1 MMSKSQKVT
10 LGQKLEFGLRRA
22 ARYTRNAP
30 RVVNH
35 CVRFK
40 QKRQFIDTL
49 QNTYYTN
56 YINLSMVFRETRA
69 DREIRGLARQAVFNY
84 LTNAVERTFPEIW
97 EGFDVQGLEVLDAAL
112 AGGKGAIVVSQHLG
126 PEQFTFLEL
135 ATRGYMVNASIT
147 ENAIPRSN
155 RWIEYIIKNLRGGE
169 HAIDGAKIATNLRI
183 IRVEEPSSAL
193 KMVRALRRSEV
204 VMFNL
209 DGNFGAGDDD
219 MRRAQKKVRVNLLGR
234 EILARKGAAYLSYKT
249 GAPIVPVIPLWLPGQ
264 RPRLTFYEPLV
275 AREGEELED
284 FCQRT
289 IQQMYGQLEAHVME
303 DPAQWEVWSE
313 FYKWMSPA
321 EKINETE
328 KNGEAVRAHFD
339 YFTRALE
346 ESPELPLRVD
356 PDHAFIVRMKRQDVL
371 VDLRNFRFFLV
382 PASTAEV
389 LKLLYRG
396 VTLQSVV
403 AALRRRHEPG
413 QVLKELTRL
422 RVLRLL
428 EVQAEQV

>member
-1 MMSKSQKVT
+1 MSANLQSVMHKQR
-10 LGQKLEFGLRRA
+10 LRFGLRRV
-22 ARYTRNAP
+22 ARYVRNAP
-30 RVVNH
+30 RVLNH
-35 CVRFK
+35 CLRFD
-40 QKRQFIDTL
+40 QKRQFLDTL

-56 YINLSMVFRETRA
+56 YINLSMAFRETHN
-69 DREIRGLARQAVFNY
+69 DRQIRSLARQAVFNY

-97 EGFDVQGLEVLDAAL
+97 EGFEVHGLEVLESAL
-112 AGGKGAIVVSQHLG
+112 ALGKGAIVVSQHLG

-155 RWIEYIIKNLRGGE
+155 RWIEYIIQNLRGSK
-169 HAIDGAKIATNLRI
+169 HAIDGKKIATNLRI
-183 IRVEEPSSAL
+183 IRVEESSSAL
-193 KMVRALRRSEV
+193 KMVRALKRGEL

-209 DGNFGAGDDD
+209 DGNFGAGDDL
-219 MRRAQKKVRVNLLGR
+219 RTAQKKVRVRLLGR

-264 RPRLTFYEPLV
+264 RPRLTFHEPLV
-275 AREGEELED
+275 AREGETLED

-289 IQQMYGQLEAHVME
+289 LQQMYSQLESHVLE

-313 FYKWMSPA
+313 FYKWVAPA
-321 EKINETE
+321 TKIREAE
-328 KNGEAVRAHFD
+328 KNGEAARAHYE
-339 YFTRALE
+339 YFSRALE
-346 ESPELPLRVD
+346 ESPDLPLRVD
-356 PDHAFIVRMKRQDVL
+356 PRHAFIVRMKRRHVL

-382 PASTAEV
+382 PASTGEV
-389 LKLLYRG
+389 LQLLYRG

-403 AALRRRHEPG
+403 ADLRRKHAPG

-428 EVQAEQV
+428 DVQPDQA

>member
-1 MMSKSQKVT
+1 MSKPQKVT

-35 CVRFK
+35 CLRFK
-40 QKRQFIDTL
+40 QKRQFVDTL

-56 YINLSMVFRETRA
+56 YINLSMAFRETRA
-69 DREIRGLARQAVFNY
+69 DSEIRALARQAVFNY

-97 EGFDVQGLEVLDAAL
+97 EGFEVQGLEVLDAAL
-112 AGGKGAIVVSQHLG
+112 ARGKGAIVVSQHLG

-155 RWIEYIIKNLRGGE
+155 RWIAYIIKNLRGGK

-193 KMVRALRRSEV
+193 KMVRALRRSEL

-219 MRRAQKKVRVNLLGR
+219 ARRAQKKVRVNLLGR

-275 AREGEELED
+275 AGEGEELED

-289 IQQMYGQLEAHVME
+289 IQQMYGQLEAHVLA

-321 EKINETE
+321 EKINEAE
-328 KNGEAVRAHFD
+328 KNGAAVRAHFD
-339 YFTRALE
+339 YFSRALE
-346 ESPELPLRVD
+346 ESPEMPLRVD
-356 PDHAFIVRMKRQDVL
+356 PERAFIVRMKRQDVL

-382 PASTAEV
+382 PSSTAEV